1 MRLKRRQVG
10 HIVAACVICDRF
22 VVHACAGVDGNHFR
36 IWHNR
41 FAGVGDPSRQRGIR
55 RLRVQEASQQKRE
68 RSEADE
74 PQQRQA
80 AKSVNGPPT
89 GFHREKYPP
98 LDRTRLDEFLR
109 RSLVTGIP
117 ALSSLAA
124 RPSTSHNGDCK
135 IAHGAVLNVF
145 SESLIYEVAGIGS
158 VHCPDAVRDLLER
171 ERKLAS
177 VYPKRRSFKCS
188 RS

>member
-1 MRLKRRQVG
+1 M
-10 HIVAACVICDRF
+10 VIT
-22 VVHACAGVDGNHFR
+22 
-36 IWHNR
+36 
-41 FAGVGDPSRQRGIR
+41 FAFGTTALLESVIPSRQRGIR

-80 AKSVNGPPT
+80 ARSVNGPPT
-89 GFHREKYPP
+89 GLHREKYPHSTA
-98 LDRTRLDEFLR
+98 LASTNSFLVLLKQVYQHCQV
-109 RSLVTGIP
+109 SPPDHL
-117 ALSSLAA
+117 
-124 RPSTSHNGDCK
+124 PSPQRGLQ

-177 VYPKRRSFKCS
+177 LYPERRSLQMLTKLMWS
-188 RS
+188 AKISHRRVQQR